1 MDPRR
6 SSRARTSQPA
16 PPPHTNSTSS
26 STSLTRAERNTRSN
40 NKTQS
45 PQRSSVQRSESM
57 DDADSNTRPESVAP
71 RRSRR
76 GNDNEKDEKIKQP
89 EEEEESEGL
98 EEDVTR
104 CICGHAEYPGPP
116 ASIRDFTHRRT
127 SKAGS
132 KDVGGQTD
140 EANTSDTLSDDV
152 GNFFIQ
158 CDNCHVWQHGG
169 CVGLTDES
177 MSPDFYYCE
186 ECKPEFH
193 KVIRASNGY
202 VRSLFCILQALQI
215 SH

>member
-26 STSLTRAERNTRSN
+26 STSLSRAERNTRSN
-40 NKTQS
+40 HKTQS
-45 PQRSSVQRSESM
+45 PQRSSAPRSESM
-57 DDADSNTRPESVAP
+57 DDADSNTRTASVAP

-76 GNDNEKDEKIKQP
+76 GNDNERDDKTKPP
-89 EEEEESEGL
+89 EEDEDVEGL

-116 ASIRDFTHRRT
+116 ASTRDFAQRHT

-132 KDVGGQTD
+132 KDGGGQVD
-140 EANTSDTLSDDV
+140 DANTSDTLSDDV

-177 MSPDFYYCE
+177 MSPEFYYCE

-193 KVIRASNGY
+193 KLIRASNG
-202 VRSLFCILQALQI
+202 
-215 SH
+215 